1 MGDRAGLSSGA
12 IVGGN
17 GKGDRAALWS
27 GAIALH
33 DLSHNVENR
42 SHRGFMDTTQTIST
56 QVILPIEVYQ
66 AIAQR
71 AQVHGNSVNHEI
83 VTLLISLLGDS
94 DGLAQE
100 FADWEAASDEDWL
113 DLEAKLALQEN

>member
-1 MGDRAGLSSGA
+1 
-12 IVGGN
+12 
-17 GKGDRAALWS
+17 
-27 GAIALH
+27 
-33 DLSHNVENR
+33 
-42 SHRGFMDTTQTIST
+42 MDTTQTIST

-71 AQVHGNSVNHEI
+71 AQVHGNSVNKEI
-83 VTLLISLLGDS
+83 VTLLISLLRDS

-113 DLEAKLALQEN
+113 NLEAKLALQEN